1 MGVDRSTLFFAA
13 LAGACGTWLGMRE
26 GADRVLAVVLD
37 AGSLLLGLLPLVVLA
52 VTVAAYVQQL
62 LPMDTA
68 RRWLGA
74 ESGLRGLLLVTVAGA
89 LTPGGP
95 FSAFPLVL
103 ALWRA
108 GASLPVCV
116 AYITAWAVLG
126 LQRALVWDFPFFGA
140 EFVALRLLVS
150 LPLPVLAGLLARTLL
165 PRREYQP

>member
-13 LAGACGTWLGMRE
+13 LAGVCGTVLGARE
-26 GADRVLAVVLD
+26 GLDRVLAVVLD

-62 LPMDTA
+62 LPVDAA
-68 RRWLGA
+68 RRWLGS
-74 ESGLRGLLLVTVAGA
+74 ESGLRGLLLVTAAGA
-89 LTPGGP
+89 MTPGGP

-116 AYITAWAVLG
+116 AYITAWGLLG

-150 LPLPVLAGLLARTLL
+150 LPLPVLAGLLTGALL
-165 PRREYQP
+165 AAQRSRP